1 MKPFFLAGILLV
13 FPFSIL
19 AQSTAQK
26 KAPPKPATAPASQ
39 EIETE
44 QIGAPKSGPGPTAT
58 SASPTG
64 YLEPEQVKALL
75 HRIWLAEYRLHD
87 LLEQVHPDHWKMADS
102 TRKSFGQTL
111 DGLHKALSNE
121 EDWRTQFDARPDS
134 LYLGFQTYV
143 AINAILPRLD
153 GLSHSVAQFE
163 NPSFGAQYS
172 QAGNQLFDL
181 QQALQP
187 HLAYLLKNQDGLLYA
202 AQTNLASCQN
212 ELNFAEHDKEGKAVP
227 MKNIAP
233 VFKGHGRTAHAAA
246 PAGEA
251 KKATSKGKAAAKPAA
266 NPTNKTQKK

>member
-1 MKPFFLAGILLV
+1 MKSLFLAGILLV
-13 FPFSIL
+13 LPFTIF
-19 AQSTAQK
+19 AQSSDQK
-26 KAPPKPATAPASQ
+26 KAPPKPPTGPASQ
-39 EIETE
+39 PIETE
-44 QIGAPKSGPGPTAT
+44 KISAPAAT
-58 SASPTG
+58 PAPIDARTGMTG

-75 HRIWLAEYRLHD
+75 HKIWLAEYRVND
-87 LLEQVHPDHWKMADS
+87 LLEQVHPDHWKMADN
-102 TRKSFGQTL
+102 TRKSFGQSL
-111 DGLHKALSNE
+111 EGLHKAMSNE

-153 GLSHSVAQFE
+153 GLSRSIAQYE

-187 HLAYLLKNQDGLLYA
+187 HLAFLLKNQDGMLYA

-212 ELNFAEHDKEGKAVP
+212 ELGFAEHDKEGHATP
-227 MKNIAP
+227 MKNIVP
-233 VFKGHGRTAHAAA
+233 VFKGHRRTAHAAA

-251 KKATSKGKAAAKPAA
+251 KKAEPKGKMSAKPAT
-266 NPTNKTQKK
+266 NPTNKTQKN